1 MDLSVSI
8 FDLILSQF
16 QNPMSQLQRIAIAPS
31 QLQQGQIFLTKEQQH
46 YLGRVLRL
54 HEGDRFIAMDG
65 KGKWWLAQLI
75 GEQAQVLEPLL
86 VETELPVSITLMVAL
101 PKGNGFDEVVR
112 CCTELGVTC
121 IAPVLSD
128 RTLLHPSPQKLERW
142 RRIAAEAAE
151 QSERSFVPTI
161 LEPVAFNTAVTANQ
175 TSHRY
180 ICEARGKYPHLN
192 KVLSSISGEIV
203 IATGPEGG
211 WTTQEIENAKSAGF
225 QPVSLGRHIL
235 RAVTAPVVALSL
247 ITASCEV

>member
-1 MDLSVSI
+1 
-8 FDLILSQF
+8 
-16 QNPMSQLQRIAIAPS
+16 MSQLQRIAIAPS
-31 QLQQGQIFLTKEQQH
+31 QLQQQHIFLTKEQQH

-54 HEGDRFIAMDG
+54 REGDRFIAMDG
-65 KGKWWLAQLI
+65 KGKSWLAQLA
-75 GEQAQVLEPLL
+75 GEQAQVLEILT
-86 VETELPVSITLMVAL
+86 VKTELPVSITLMVAL
-101 PKGNGFDEVVR
+101 PKGNGFDEIVR

-161 LEPVAFNTAVTANQ
+161 LEPVTFSTGLSSVTNSQ
-175 TSHRY
+175 KY
-180 ICEARGKYPHLN
+180 ICVARGDFPHLKN
-192 KVLSSISGEIV
+192 CLEEKRQETIV

-211 WTTQEIENAKSAGF
+211 WTKQEIENAIALGF
-225 QPVSLGRHIL
+225 QPVSLGRRIL

-247 ITASCEV
+247 ITAACEV